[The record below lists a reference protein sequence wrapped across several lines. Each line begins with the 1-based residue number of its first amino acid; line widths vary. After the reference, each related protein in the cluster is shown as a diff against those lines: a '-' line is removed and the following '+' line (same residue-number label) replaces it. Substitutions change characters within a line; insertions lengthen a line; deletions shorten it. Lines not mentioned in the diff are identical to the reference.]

1 MSVNAIKKIIALVL
15 VFGCVFALAACG
27 DKDNDGP
34 ETKMT
39 SKATATTAPP
49 ADTTP
54 TTVLSIIRGTLPSND
69 EEIDWTE
76 NLLTNPLPKYVN
88 ISSDFLRVRKGP
100 GTQYDQVAA
109 LTRGMQVVVVAKT
122 GNDWFKLEDGGYY
135 VSGEYLSETKPAD

>member
-27 DKDNDGP
+27 DKDNDRP
-34 ETKMT
+34 ETRMT

>member
-1 MSVNAIKKIIALVL
+1 MSVNTIKKIVAMVL
-15 VFGCVFALAACG
+15 VFGCVFTLAACG
-27 DKDNDGP
+27 GKDDDRP

-39 SKATATTAPP
+39 TKQSASTAPP
-49 ADTTP
+49 QETTP
-54 TTVLSIIRGTLPSND
+54 TTVLIIMRGTLPSND
-69 EEIDWTE
+69 EELDWTE